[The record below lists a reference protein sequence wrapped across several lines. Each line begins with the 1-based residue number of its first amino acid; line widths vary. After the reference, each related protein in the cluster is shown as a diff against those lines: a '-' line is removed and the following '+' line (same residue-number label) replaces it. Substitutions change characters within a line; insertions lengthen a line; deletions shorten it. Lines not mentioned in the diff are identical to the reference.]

1 MNIFPV
7 RLIYVLQLTGN
18 HSTQTSSLRRL
29 EAENQDAAAKLEE
42 VVKRGERLL
51 DRIQDALHDIAQSQ
65 LAQQNLSNS
74 GNS

>member
-18 HSTQTSSLRRL
+18 RSTQTSSLRRL
-29 EAENQDAAAKLEE
+29 EGENQDAAAKLEE
-42 VVKRGERLL
+42 VVKKGERLL